1 MPMSPLDC
9 QIRSAIDQNP
19 YLMGRKVRIETHDGR
34 VTLRG
39 VVHSYY
45 QKQMAQE
52 TLRNVAGV
60 DRIENQLE
68 VCWS

>member
-1 MPMSPLDC
+1 MSPIDY
-9 QIRSAIDQNP
+9 QIRSALDQNP
-19 YLMGRKVRIETHDGR
+19 HLLGRKLRIETHEGR

-39 VVHSYY
+39 VVRSYY

-52 TLRNVAGV
+52 TLRTVVGIGQ
-60 DRIENQLE
+60 IENQLE